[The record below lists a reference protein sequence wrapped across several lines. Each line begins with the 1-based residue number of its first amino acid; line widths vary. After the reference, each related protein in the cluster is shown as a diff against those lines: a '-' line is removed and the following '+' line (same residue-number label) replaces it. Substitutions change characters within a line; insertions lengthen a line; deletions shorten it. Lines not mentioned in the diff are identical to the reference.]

1 MLKIVLASQSPRR
14 KKLLTQIGL
23 IFEILP
29 SRIEETITSN
39 DPEKIVEE
47 LSLQKALNVSE
58 NIEQALVIGVDTIV
72 AFNGKILGKPQ
83 SEAEAIE
90 MLSLL
95 NGKTHSV
102 YTGVS
107 FVITDDVCN
116 PVKTFSFFE
125 ETKVK
130 FSALS
135 IKEITAYVATE
146 SPMDKAGAYGIQDDW
161 GSVFV
166 EHIDGDYYNVVGFPL
181 NRFYR
186 EVKGFVPD
194 ILDIMIFPGVQ

>member
-14 KKLLTQIGL
+14 KKLLNQLGL

-29 SRIEETITSN
+29 SQKEEIITSN
-39 DPEKIVEE
+39 DPKKIVEE
-47 LSLQKALNVSE
+47 LSLQKAIDASK
-58 NIEQALVIGVDTIV
+58 NIEQALVIGADTIV
-72 AFNGKILGKPQ
+72 VFNDKVLGKPK
-83 SEAEAIE
+83 SEAEAME

-95 NGKTHSV
+95 SNQTHSV

-107 FVITDDVCN
+107 FVITDEQCN
-116 PVKTFSFFE
+116 PIKTFSFFE

-130 FSALS
+130 FSTLS
-135 IKEITAYVATE
+135 LEEITAYVATG

-186 EVKGFVPD
+186 EVKRFVPN
-194 ILDIMIFPGVQ
+194 ILDTMIFPQV